1 MKFLQDVGRLVLSSI
16 DSTGIHMADRH
27 SIIRTALAR
36 TTPSLLLLAMVA
48 ACATN
53 PATGRREL
61 SLVSQGQEIAMG
73 QEGAKAAAS
82 QMGVYPDSSL
92 QRYVSSL
99 GMPMAKASE
108 RPDLPWTFTVVD
120 DPIVNAFALPG
131 GPIFV
136 SRGILAH
143 MNSEAQLV
151 SVLGHEIGHVTAK
164 HSVSQMSKQQ
174 IFQIGLI
181 GAMVVRPELQQFGNA
196 ASQGLGVLF
205 LKFGRDD
212 ENQSDELGFKYM
224 TAANYAPS
232 EMSEMFK
239 ILQRVSGGE
248 GARGTPEWL
257 STHPDPGNRVAR
269 TDERIKASGQSF
281 AGAKVGRTEFL
292 RKIDGIV
299 FGDDPRNGY
308 FRQSAFIHPTLKF
321 RFDFPAGWRTQNS
334 AEQVIGASTAGDA
347 QIALSLAGQVS
358 PQQALQKFFQQ
369 QGVQAGQTY
378 TNAINGNPAAVGQ
391 FAAQLQDGNQLAG
404 YVAYIQQDG
413 TTYQL
418 LCITPRARIQ
428 NYDGVFRST
437 IGSFQR
443 VTDPALMSVRPARLR
458 IVQLQNTMTL
468 TQFNQQNP
476 SVIPIEQLAL
486 INAVAPN
493 ESMAAGTLV
502 KRVVQE

>member
-1 MKFLQDVGRLVLSSI
+1 MSNRSLFVRGAQRAGVRV
-16 DSTGIHMADRH
+16 
-27 SIIRTALAR
+27 ALASV
-36 TTPSLLLLAMVA
+36 SLAVLAG
-48 ACATN
+48 CATN

-61 SLVSQGQEIAMG
+61 SLVSQGQEIALG

-82 QMGVYPDSSL
+82 QMGIYADSGL
-92 QRYVSSL
+92 QRYVASL
-99 GMPMAKASE
+99 GLPMAKNSE
-108 RPDLPWTFTVVD
+108 RPELPWSFTVVD

-151 SVLGHEIGHVTAK
+151 SVLGHEIAHVTAK

-181 GAMVVRPELQQFGNA
+181 GAMVLRPELQEFGGA

-212 ENQSDELGFKYM
+212 ETQADELGFRYM

-232 EMSEMFK
+232 EMAEMFK

-257 STHPDPGNRVAR
+257 STHPDPGNRVGK
-269 TDERIKASGQSF
+269 TNQRIAAAGKSF
-281 AGAKVGRTEFL
+281 AGSRIERAAFL
-292 RKIDGIV
+292 RQIDGLV
-299 FGDDPRNGY
+299 FGEDPRNGY
-308 FRQSAFIHPTLKF
+308 FQQTTFIQPTMQF
-321 RFDFPAGWRTQNS
+321 RFDFPTGWRTQNG
-334 AEQVIGASTAGDA
+334 AEQVIGASSKGDA
-347 QIALSLAGQVS
+347 QIALSLAGNKA
-358 PQQALQKFFQQ
+358 PQQALAAFLQQ
-369 QGVQAGQTY
+369 QGVQAGRTF
-378 TNAINGNPAAVGQ
+378 TTPINGNTAAVGQ
-391 FAAQLQDGNQLAG
+391 FVAQTQNGGQLAG
-404 YVAYIQQDG
+404 YVGFIQQDG
-413 TTYQL
+413 VTFQL
-418 LCITPRARIQ
+418 VAITARANIEA
-428 NYDGVFRST
+428 YDAAFRNT

-443 VTDPALMSVRPARLR
+443 VTDPRLLSVKPQRVRIATLR
-458 IVQLQNTMTL
+458 STMTL

-486 INAVAPN
+486 INAVTPT
-493 ESMAAGTLV
+493 ETLAAGTQV
-502 KRVVQE
+502 KRVVVE